1 MDLSVK
7 HQWLLRLYG
16 LAWKLVIPGLS
27 LSPRIRA
34 GWRGRLLK
42 NGPDGRMDLWMQ
54 ASSVGEAYLALEI
67 LSELSGDRLPHVLVT
82 SGTTQGLDILR
93 KGVEAIGKRNSR
105 SIQTAWFPFDAPGLM
120 ERALDQWKPRL
131 LVLLETELWPG
142 LMASCRKQRIPVAIL
157 NGRLSRKSFSSYRLL
172 RSFWSD
178 VRPDTILAVSPE
190 DKARYGALFGDQVVR
205 VMHNIKFD
213 RTRLD
218 GIPGQNPLEEMI
230 PERAPFLV
238 MGSVR
243 RQEEEDV
250 LDVLRSVANR
260 LPKTI
265 SAVFPRHMHRI
276 PFWKKQLGRTGLP
289 WLLRSEVTGSVPS
302 GSVILWDAFGELSAA
317 YGIARAAFVGGTLKP
332 LGGQNFLEPL
342 GCGLIPCIGPYWEHF
357 AWVGEEIVAKGL
369 VRQVSNRQELVE
381 CLITGLREPFPR
393 EKVLAMARDYV
404 DSRRGGTR
412 TACRTIEA
420 YLS

>member
-1 MDLSVK
+1 MDLPVK
-7 HQWLLRLYG
+7 NEWLLRLYG
-16 LAWKLVIPGLS
+16 LAWNIAIPGLS

-34 GWRGRLLK
+34 GWQGRLLK
-42 NGPDGRMDLWMQ
+42 KGPGEQVDLWMQ

-67 LSELSGDRLPHVLVT
+67 LGELSHDRLPHVLIT
-82 SGTTQGLDILR
+82 SGTTQGLDILQ
-93 KGVEAIGKRNSR
+93 KGVEAIEERNSR
-105 SIQTAWFPFDAPGLM
+105 FIQTAWFPFDSPGLM

-142 LMASCRKQRIPVAIL
+142 LMASCRKKGIPVAIL
-157 NGRLSRKSFSSYRLL
+157 NGRLSRKSLRFYRWM
-172 RSFWSD
+172 RGFWKD

-190 DKARYGALFGDQVVR
+190 DRGRYGTLFGHRRVG

-213 RTRLD
+213 RTQLK
-218 GIPGQNPLEEMI
+218 GVPGKNPLEEMI
-230 PERAPFLV
+230 PKNALFLV

-243 RQEEEDV
+243 KEEEKDV
-250 LDVLRSVANR
+250 LDVLRSVAR
-260 LPKTI
+260 ALPKTI
-265 SAVFPRHMHRI
+265 SAVFPRHIHRV
-276 PFWKKQLGRTGLP
+276 PFWKRHLDRMGFP
-289 WLLRSEVTGSVPS
+289 WLLRSTIAGSVPA
-302 GSVILWDAFGELSAA
+302 GSVILWDGFGELSAA

-342 GCGLIPCIGPYWEHF
+342 GRGLIPCIGPYWEHF

-369 VRQVSNRQELVE
+369 VRQVSSRRELVE
-381 CLITGLREPFPR
+381 YLITGLQEPFPR

-404 DSRRGGTR
+404 DRRRGGTK